1 MRDAG
6 MTTILVEP
14 NPLGHRFQAVAQV
27 AAVARR
33 SGDVVLLTSTG
44 AKDTEWFAS
53 FLADAPIEVIERYDS
68 IYPPTR
74 ELARGVA
81 EVCREVGA
89 ATVVV
94 MDADESLKRWWYAAA
109 LEFRKL
115 PARPRVV
122 FMLTRYIA
130 RLELFDRSGWTLK
143 VGKAALAMLAMATGT
158 LHRAAGFAGRDDFAK
173 GWIVKR
179 LRDPAVNT
187 AHARDRAELRRK
199 LDLPADRRIVGI
211 IGAIDAR
218 KSVPLLLDATV
229 ASSDEAD
236 LLVAGAVSDD
246 VAQWLD
252 SRTSEQL
259 QRLILR
265 RRHLE
270 NDELDQLVAACD
282 VISVVQLNKGPSGIM
297 GKALTAGVPVVSAG
311 SKVRAHELGVT
322 GGGLATEMTAPAVAE
337 ALRELFTWDA
347 GRVGT
352 EGLPPATPE
361 TFAETLL
368 GVRPDGRLPGS

>member
-1 MRDAG
+1 

-14 NPLGHRFQAVAQV
+14 NPFGHRFQAVADV

-33 SGDVVLLTSTG
+33 SGEVVLVTSSG
-44 AKDTEWFAS
+44 ATHTEWFAS
-53 FLADAPIEVIERYDS
+53 FLAGKPIEVIERYDS
-68 IYPPTR
+68 VYPPTR
-74 ELARGVA
+74 EMARGIA
-81 EVCREVGA
+81 EVCRDVGP

-109 LEFRKL
+109 LEFRGL
-115 PARPRVV
+115 AQRPRVV

-130 RLELFDRSGWTLK
+130 RLEPSDFSGWKLK
-143 VGKAALAMLAMATGT
+143 ISKAVLAVLAMATRT

-179 LRDPAVNT
+179 LRDPAVNS

-211 IGAIDAR
+211 VGAIDAR
-218 KSVPLLLDATV
+218 KSVPLLYDAVV
-229 ASSDEAD
+229 ASGADAD
-236 LLVAGAVSDD
+236 LLIAGAVSDD
-246 VAQWLD
+246 VQEWLD
-252 SRTSEQL
+252 ARTAEQRE
-259 QRLILR
+259 RLILR
-265 RRHLE
+265 CRHLE

-311 SKVRAHELGVT
+311 SKVRAHELDVT
-322 GGGLATEMTAPAVAE
+322 RGGLATAMTAPAVATG
-337 ALRELFTWDA
+337 LRELYTWEP
-347 GRVGT
+347 GRVST
-352 EGLPPATPE
+352 DRLPPATAE

-368 GVRPDGRLPGS
+368 GVRADGRLPGS